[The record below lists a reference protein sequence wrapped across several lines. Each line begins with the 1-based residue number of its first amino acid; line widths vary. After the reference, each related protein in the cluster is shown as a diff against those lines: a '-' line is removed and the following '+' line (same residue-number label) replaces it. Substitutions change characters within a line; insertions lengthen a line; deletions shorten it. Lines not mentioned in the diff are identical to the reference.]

1 MPLKPDLS
9 ARPSLS
15 RPSAFASDYGEVG
28 GSGASNPLAVASLV
42 LGILSFLAW
51 GCCCLGSIIPFLSF
65 LVMVVDFFLA
75 VGAVVTGALGVKSSG
90 ETGTG
95 KGMAIA
101 GIVLG
106 ALSLLILAAWAVFMV
121 FFGGLAAI
129 SAIANQ

>member
-1 MPLKPDLS
+1 LKPDLF

-51 GCCCLGSIIPFLSF
+51 GCCCLGSIIPF
-65 LVMVVDFFLA
+65 VDFFLA